1 VAGERL
7 RVIDQAVGLLRLQAL
22 LSWRTWTRGRT
33 LAAAAAIALGILGA
47 GATAAA
53 GAGLFLLAANGLAG
67 EAPYLHLLLFDAL
80 IAVYFFVWVWSFL
93 VEIQR
98 HDVFDMRKLLHFPVS
113 PGMVFSMNF
122 AASLLAPTA
131 VAAFACALAFVT
143 GLTVAYGPR
152 MAFAALHVAAFFFM
166 LGAWQYHL
174 RGWLSILMENKRRRQ
189 ALMTAVALVCI
200 ILAQMP
206 ALLSYGSGQPVQEW
220 LEPIIRNPEL
230 EPALLELNRLLPPAW
245 LALGAYALVLG
256 DNATAV
262 WTLAA
267 MTGLGLVGFAWGYR
281 STLRFYLG
289 LTTGDKRKALRAG
302 RVRRPMTARLLPPFA
317 EDTAALAYAQFLGYS
332 RHPQV
337 RLQLFM
343 PPILGMVLI
352 VMSRSGDNGVLSG
365 IGALG
370 IVPTAVLFMPFL
382 NFSMML
388 FNLFGIDPRGFRGL
402 MLLPVPRVRTLLA
415 KNLALAPF
423 VCGVGYGMLAV
434 SLALLDLRWSTAGL
448 LAMLIPQLYLA
459 YCIVGNAISV
469 LYPYRIARDTM
480 RAKGDQL
487 VLFFLGIASLLLA
500 FVLCVPPGL
509 VLLLDLVGLP
519 GWPDAA
525 PPPAYVAAALLLG
538 VTASAYAF
546 ALVHTGDWL
555 TVREQRILT
564 KLMKDNS

>member
-1 VAGERL
+1 M
-7 RVIDQAVGLLRLQAL
+7 IDQAVGLLRLQAL

-33 LAAAAAIALGILGA
+33 LAAAAAVALGILGTVV
-47 GATAAA
+47 TAAA
-53 GAGLFLLAANGLAG
+53 GTGLFLLAAHGLSG

-80 IAVYFFVWVWSFL
+80 IALYFFVWVWSFL

-113 PGMVFSMNF
+113 PGLVFSMNF
-122 AASLLAPTA
+122 AGSLLAPTA
-131 VAAFACALAFVT
+131 LAAFACALAFVA
-143 GLTVAYGPR
+143 GLTAAYGPHL
-152 MAFAALHVAAFFFM
+152 AFAALHVVAFFFM

-189 ALMTAVALVCI
+189 ALMTVVALSCVL
-200 ILAQMP
+200 LAQLP
-206 ALLSYGSGQPVQEW
+206 ALVSYGSGQPVREW

-230 EPALLELNRLLPPAW
+230 EPAVLELNRLLPPAW
-245 LALGAYALVLG
+245 LALGAYALVAG
-256 DNATAV
+256 DAATAA
-262 WTLAA
+262 WTFGG
-267 MTGLGLVGFAWGYR
+267 MTGLGLIGFAWGYR

-289 LTTGDKRKALRAG
+289 LTAGDKRKTSRAG
-302 RVRRPMTARLLPPFA
+302 RIRRPMTARLLPPFA
-317 EDTAALAYAQFLGYS
+317 EDTASLAYAQFLGYS

-343 PPILGMVLI
+343 PPILGLVLI
-352 VMSRSGDNGVLSG
+352 VMSRSGDNEVLG
-365 IGALG
+365 EIGTLG

-448 LAMLIPQLYLA
+448 LLLLIPQLYLA

-469 LYPYRIARDTM
+469 FYPYRIARDTM

-500 FVLCVPPGL
+500 FMLCVPPGL
-509 VLLLDLVGLP
+509 VLALDLAGAP
-519 GWPDAA
+519 AGWPEGA
-525 PPPAYVAAALLLG
+525 PSPAFAAAVLLLG
-538 VTASAYAF
+538 GTAAAYAY

-555 TVREQRILT
+555 TVREQGILG